1 MLNVWKI
8 IMEDSK
14 STIEL
19 SIARLNCGK
28 CGHTTMP
35 GTRVV
40 ESLNKILVV
49 CSHCGDAQLTEIKL
63 WNFHAYLLERPR
75 PTYSPY
81 AWLMMGAAFGVI
93 IQTILWKIIAHFIH

>member
-1 MLNVWKI
+1 MQ
-8 IMEDSK
+8 DSK
-14 STIEL
+14 STIDL
-19 SIARLNCGK
+19 SIEQLNCGK

-75 PTYSPY
+75 PTYNPIM
-81 AWLMMGAAFGVI
+81 LVMIGATFGVI
-93 IQTILWKIIAHFIH
+93 IQTVLWKIISHFIY